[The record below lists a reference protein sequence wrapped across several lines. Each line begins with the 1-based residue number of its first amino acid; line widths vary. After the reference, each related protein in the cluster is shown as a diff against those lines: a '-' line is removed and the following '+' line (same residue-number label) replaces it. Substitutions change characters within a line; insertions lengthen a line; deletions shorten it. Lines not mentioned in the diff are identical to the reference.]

1 MMINQLSKVGI
12 GTTSQLIVR
21 IGAPY
26 QQWLDHSHFC
36 HLRLAPRSL
45 HQCANSTCWT
55 ENNHNVVQIPNTHS
69 VYYYRRLIIPLQYQI
84 LGAGDVVINWFLVLQ
99 CMAIAT
105 AQPCQ
110 DKKNVPATILPKNPD
125 FKFDSA
131 PKIPAVLITSWVQD
145 LIIKFIG
152 CISSPESRQ
161 SKTVLRCWVLWG
173 NNGGSK

>member
-1 MMINQLSKVGI
+1 MTWPQPLLSLKTCSSLTPVA
-12 GTTSQLIVR
+12 VC
-21 IGAPY
+21 
-26 QQWLDHSHFC
+26 QQYLLD
-36 HLRLAPRSL
+36 RKQP
-45 HQCANSTCWT
+45 QCCSVSKHT
-55 ENNHNVVQIPNTHS
+55 QS

-105 AQPCQ
+105 GQPCQ
-110 DKKNVPATILPKNPD
+110 DKKKCRCYNSPKNPD

-131 PKIPAVLITSWVQD
+131 PKIPAVLITSWVRD

>member
-45 HQCANSTCWT
+45 QVCQQYLLDRKQPQCCSASKHT
-55 ENNHNVVQIPNTHS
+55 QS

-105 AQPCQ
+105 GQPCQ
-110 DKKNVPATILPKNPD
+110 DKKKCRCYNSPKNPD

-131 PKIPAVLITSWVQD
+131 PKIPAVLITSWVRD

>member
-55 ENNHNVVQIPNTHS
+55 ENNHNVVQLPNTQS
-69 VYYYRRLIIPLQYQI
+69 VYYYCRLIIPLQYQI

-105 AQPCQ
+105 GQPCQ
-110 DKKNVPATILPKNPD
+110 EKKMSLLQFSQKSWFQVWFCPKNSCC
-125 FKFDSA
+125 FDNIMGPRSDNQIYWLYFE
-131 PKIPAVLITSWVQD
+131 PREPTVQD
-145 LIIKFIG
+145 GVEMLG
-152 CISSPESRQ
+152 AVGE
-161 SKTVLRCWVLWG
+161 
-173 NNGGSK
+173 